1 MSELGQSRRLFLK
14 SSALSLAGLSLVGC
28 DPSKQIDLEIA
39 SGSSFE
45 FFDHQDAAILQDLAD
60 LMIPST
66 ETVGAADTGTAL
78 YLDQLMQQWASK
90 ESQRAILSAIRRF
103 DGLASELDDT
113 PFLELDD
120 ATRLALVSDV
130 DAVSFGASRDTEQAS
145 DYRFLKRLIF
155 HIHYSS
161 EAANPDF
168 VLIPG
173 QYRGD
178 LSAQEYEALID
189 ENRY

>member
-1 MSELGQSRRLFLK
+1 MSELGQTRRLFLK
-14 SSALSLAGLSLVGC
+14 SSALSLAGLSLAGC
-28 DPSKQIDLEIA
+28 DPSGQIDLEIE
-39 SGSSFE
+39 SEPSFE
-45 FFDHQDAAILQDLAD
+45 FFDRQHAAILQNVAD

-78 YLDQLMQQWASK
+78 YLDQLMQKWASE
-90 ESQRAILSAIRRF
+90 ESQRAVLSAVQHF
-103 DGLASELDDT
+103 DGLASDLDGT
-113 PFLELDD
+113 SYLELDD
-120 ATRLALVSDV
+120 ATRFALVGDV
-130 DAVSFGASRDTEQAS
+130 DAASFGASLDTEQAS
-145 DYRFLKRLIF
+145 AYRLLKRLIF

-178 LSAQEYEALID
+178 LSAREYEALVD